1 MRVLEALKIQK
12 VARLLTSDLLITRIS
27 RGKIKPSYAAFDTEN
42 LELAGLLIETFEQ
55 HVGKTYGDL
64 LAELEGYEEMNYRF
78 IRGLS
83 QLLGRR
89 AVIETDSVVDP
100 SAAREAVFEACGG
113 MALSTTEKKEA
124 LKKAAKKFSISVPE
138 LEKTL
143 WADLEENQVI
153 KSFLPLSPA
162 ELLRQYNLSLTQ
174 TLLFRAVDLDIWVK
188 GEFQTILWK
197 ILRSGLMYTLEDTGE
212 LTGKLTGRN
221 RVVEKRAGKN
231 GEEKSHGKETPDKLK
246 SVHLHLDGPA
256 SLFRM
261 SERYGNSFA
270 KLFPALLRSKGWNL
284 KAGILYKSYQGKR
297 ILEFT
302 LDDSEEAFK
311 PMPEASGYPEVFSSG
326 SQIEEEQEEYEIGNE
341 ETVKKK
347 IVGKEKSSFE
357 IDTETEAYDSTLEK
371 MFGSLSLGSWK
382 IKREP
387 TILKAGKYAFVPDFV
402 LQRDGMKVYL
412 EIVGFWTPE
421 YLKKK
426 IEKLKEVEEP
436 LILLINRK
444 LKCSEKDFP
453 AQEVIFFDK
462 KIPANEVMQVLRK
475 YEGQKLSEDLS
486 KTQEMEISLSGELVS
501 LEKIAAEKGIMLDAL
516 KEVIA
521 DRLAKARE
529 FGEFEEIEVST
540 ESEEPAEGGE
550 SENLGNYVPLGNY
563 MVHRRLLEK
572 IDLELEK
579 PGALE
584 TYADAV
590 KIFEGFGLD
599 RSLYYP
605 VLEQLGYKVVWTGL
619 SEEDAKVRK

>member
-1 MRVLEALKIQK
+1 ME
-12 VARLLTSDLLITRIS
+12 VARLLTSDLLVTRIS
-27 RGKIKPSYAAFDTEN
+27 RGKIKPAYAAFDTEN
-42 LELAGLLIETFEQ
+42 LGLAGLLIETFGQ

-78 IRGLS
+78 IRGLA

-89 AVIETDSVVDP
+89 SVIETDSIIDP

-113 MALSTTEKKEA
+113 IALSAAEKKEA
-124 LKKAAKKFSISVPE
+124 FRKAAKKFSISIPE
-138 LEKTL
+138 LEKAL
-143 WADLEENQVI
+143 WADLEENQII

-174 TLLFRAVDLDIWVK
+174 TLLFRAVDLDIWIK
-188 GEFQTILWK
+188 GNFQTILWK

-212 LTGKLTGRN
+212 LPGKLTGRN
-221 RVVEKRAGKN
+221 RVDDKNKAGLP
-231 GEEKSHGKETPDKLK
+231 ELK

-270 KLFPALLRSKGWNL
+270 KLFPALQKSSSWSL
-284 KAGILYKSYQGKR
+284 KAGILFKSYQGKR

-311 PMPEASGYPEVFSSG
+311 PLPEASRYPEVFLSG
-326 SQIEEEQEEYEIGNE
+326 PQIEESQEEYEIEDE
-341 ETVKKK
+341 ETRSYKKK
-347 IVGKEKSSFE
+347 ASVPET
-357 IDTETEAYDSTLEK
+357 DTETEAYDSKLEK
-371 MFGSLSLGSWK
+371 MFGSSSLGNWK

-436 LILLINRK
+436 VILLIDRK
-444 LKCSEKDFP
+444 LRCSEKDFP
-453 AQEVIFFDK
+453 AQEVIFFDR

-475 YEGQKLSEDLS
+475 YEGQKLSLDLS
-486 KTQEMEISLSGELVS
+486 KTQEMEFSLSGELVS
-501 LEKIAAEKGIMLDAL
+501 LEKIASEKGIMLEAL
-516 KEVIA
+516 KEAIA

-529 FGEFEEIEVST
+529 SGEFGENELSVENKV
-540 ESEEPAEGGE
+540 PVDDGKL
-550 SENLGNYVPLGNY
+550 ENLDNYMLLGNF
-563 MVHRRLLEK
+563 MVHKRLIEN

-579 PGALE
+579 PGALD

-590 KIFEGFGLD
+590 KIFANFGLD

-619 SEEDAKVRK
+619 SEEDAKVCK